1 MPNGLF
7 NWTYRDVV
15 EFLKEN
21 DFVFSNERGGSHE
34 AWKNIQTGAMVDINF
49 HGQKSFP
56 PRTLETIIRQS
67 KINKKIW
74 RKWASR

>member
-21 DFVFSNERGGSHE
+21 DFVFSNERDGSHE
-34 AWKNIQTGAMVDINF
+34 AWKNIKTGTMVDIN
-49 HGQKSFP
+49 S
-56 PRTLETIIRQS
+56 L
-67 KINKKIW
+67 
-74 RKWASR
+74 